1 MKYLTLPIIALSIAR
16 GVAFSTSHSRVFVGT
31 PTKANPRLVRD
42 CMTPN
47 PQTLKTTD
55 TVDAA
60 IISLLAAGFNGA
72 PVLDP
77 ITNNLVGCVT
87 AFDFIQ
93 KGETGAILPF
103 DMEDPE
109 TQHEM
114 AVTARKIVARTVGE
128 LTTEDAVTI
137 HVDTNMRDAAE
148 MLTREQKH
156 RLCVVDDGNNL
167 VGILSTSD
175 VMRNIVDVLQ
185 ALPESSSAAKV
196 AKAETHFGDVAP

>member
-1 MKYLTLPIIALSIAR
+1 MTRYLGTILVTALCIRS
-16 GVAFSTSHSRVFVGT
+16 GFGFSTPSRVFVGT

-47 PQTLKTTD
+47 PRTLKTTD
-55 TVDAA
+55 TVDEA
-60 IISLLAAGFNGA
+60 IVALLGAGFNGA

-93 KGETGAILPF
+93 KEETGAILPF

-109 TQHEM
+109 NQQEM
-114 AVTARKIVARTVGE
+114 AINARKIVATTVGD
-128 LTTEDAVTI
+128 LTTEQALTI
-137 HVDTNMRDAAE
+137 HMDTSMKDAAE
-148 MLTREQKH
+148 LLTREKKH
-156 RLCVVDDGNNL
+156 RLCVVDDEDNL

-175 VMRNIVDVLQ
+175 VMRNIVHVLQ
-185 ALPESSSAAKV
+185 ALPQTSSAEVSSSY
-196 AKAETHFGDVAP
+196 GDVAP